1 MLFFLTPPPP
11 CKLMDWRWEFF
22 ILGGTHIAEYLVH
35 IYFVKIIATMDWSC
49 RFHAHKEM
57 VPNKKKR
64 MSGPTG
70 ATIFFIINMAVGC

>member
-1 MLFFLTPPPP
+1 
-11 CKLMDWRWEFF
+11 
-22 ILGGTHIAEYLVH
+22 
-35 IYFVKIIATMDWSC
+35 
-49 RFHAHKEM
+49 M